1 MRFEVIIAIV
11 AFWVVFRIILR
22 AQRKKKENLQRG
34 GNITNNSG
42 NPSQEIITSSIEGS
56 EVDEAGHSKEGRS
69 LEGEVEE
76 KSKRVVDPFLEAT
89 SLEEGKKS
97 HYNEESLVEEYNRL
111 HGKGKTLEHH
121 KHDFFDEKKDR
132 QKAVKHKGKGA
143 SGARGNSDS
152 SGRRGQGASGDGKV
166 GSGQSTQRNER
177 KVKNAHPIA
186 AVMQTQGG
194 RKQAVILSEIMKRP
208 DWDE

>member
-97 HYNEESLVEEYNRL
+97 HYNEESLVEEYNRM
-111 HGKGKTLEHH
+111 HDKGKTVEHH

-132 QKAVKHKGKGA
+132 QKAVKHKGKG
-143 SGARGNSDS
+143 SGGARGK
-152 SGRRGQGASGDGKV
+152 GQGASGVGKV
-166 GSGQSTQRNER
+166 VPGESSQRPER
-177 KVKNAHPIA
+177 RVKKSHPIA

-194 RKQAVILSEIMKRP
+194 RQQAVILSEIMKRP
-208 DWDE
+208 DWD